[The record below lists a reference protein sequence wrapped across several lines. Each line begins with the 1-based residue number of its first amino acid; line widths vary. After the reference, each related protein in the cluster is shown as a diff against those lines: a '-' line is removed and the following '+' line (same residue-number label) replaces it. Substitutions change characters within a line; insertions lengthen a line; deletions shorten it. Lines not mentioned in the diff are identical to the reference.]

1 MVATL
6 LAARGVKPTPASG
19 PEAFTPD
26 WENQEVFTGTTI
38 IAVQFDGGV
47 VLGADSRTTTG
58 SYIAS
63 QVTDK
68 LTSIHDHIFCSA
80 PDTQGVADAVTYQL
94 GFHSIELNE
103 PPLVHIAASLF
114 KETCLMVGIITTGGQ
129 VYSVPMLSFAIGR
142 FGSSYIYDCVDAT
155 YWKGMT
161 KEECLQFTANAL
173 ALAMEQDGS
182 SGEVICLATIAESG
196 VEWQVLLVDQIPK
209 FAIATLP
216 LP

>member
-114 KETCLMVGIITTGGQ
+114 KETRASVLSAYVLSMMVR
-129 VYSVPMLSFAIGR
+129 LSFAIGR